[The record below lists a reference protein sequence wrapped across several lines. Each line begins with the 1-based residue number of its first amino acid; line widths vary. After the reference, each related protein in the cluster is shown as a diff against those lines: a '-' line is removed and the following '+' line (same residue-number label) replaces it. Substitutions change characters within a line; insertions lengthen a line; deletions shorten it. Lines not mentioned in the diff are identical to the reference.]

1 MNFCNDFGEC
11 TRGHDCP
18 ARQDLPGTAATY
30 RTGWAR
36 LDHLLQAI
44 SYGVGSLMRPD
55 HHEQHLDM
63 APPGWQLVP
72 MEPVAW
78 VWNPARECWERV
90 RAFGNWQQGAIYAFG
105 PDAPAS
111 QAREPLTDAE
121 LTKLKPKPREKGWI
135 YTEAQMMAYARKVEA
150 AHGIGPAAAAPQTTA
165 ADLDVQEQHRT
176 ALQAIE
182 KLNAEIGRISEQRD
196 KLLRALNYIAAMT
209 NDGHAKRHA
218 REAIAEVV
226 LEGAAA

>member
-1 MNFCNDFGEC
+1 MTARRHSPEWLIKNADPEIAFERACASAL
-11 TRGHDCP
+11 TR
-18 ARQDLPGTAATY
+18 
-30 RTGWAR
+30 
-36 LDHLLQAI
+36 LLAENAELQQQLEAI
-44 SYGVGSLMRPD
+44 GAGGVGPLIPSAAP
-55 HHEQHLDM
+55 HLTVV
-63 APPGWQLVP
+63 QK
-72 MEPVAW
+72 EPVAW

-176 ALQAIE
+176 AMQAIE